1 MVLTLTG
8 PVSDRFH
15 DRGRQSWAMCNV
27 MVKVVEI
34 YKFRKYGMYEK
45 KDGQI
50 FRKREKISKYVWQ
63 NLFGLN
69 KS

>member
-1 MVLTLTG
+1 
-8 PVSDRFH
+8 
-15 DRGRQSWAMCNV
+15 